1 MANQWKNYDNN
12 VTGGI
17 LRFDFRRRLE
27 IDFQRQPEFDFP
39 MSNLVIAAAL
49 EGNIGGKE
57 NSKMVVIGDGDFP
70 LGGMQRGQVNP
81 DNVSLMV
88 NSIDWLSDD
97 TGLIELRTKGATSRP
112 LDDIE
117 DGKRAFLKYLNFL
130 LPLILIIVYGIVRIQ
145 RKQTLRIKR
154 MEEGYV

>member
-1 MANQWKNYDNN
+1 M
-12 VTGGI
+12 
-17 LRFDFRRRLE
+17 RFIPLARTSENSGTKTSYSIYEVAGREWTRD
-27 IDFQRQPEFDFP
+27 DFP
-39 MSNLVIAAAL
+39 ISNLVVAAAL